1 MSSDEKNKNIQI
13 SLHVD
18 VDFLEN
24 KFNKLK
30 SEYEKEIGIKLSR
43 GNFVKLLV
51 DDVVNFRSQKNK

>member
-1 MSSDEKNKNIQI
+1 MSEKKSKKVQI
-13 SLHVD
+13 SLHFD

-30 SEYEKEIGIKLSR
+30 SEYEKELGISLSR